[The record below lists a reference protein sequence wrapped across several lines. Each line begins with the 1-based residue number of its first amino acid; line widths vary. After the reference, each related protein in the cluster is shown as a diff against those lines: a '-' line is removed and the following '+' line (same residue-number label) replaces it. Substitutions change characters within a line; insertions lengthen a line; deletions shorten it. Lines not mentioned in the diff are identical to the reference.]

1 MPDDRRVPTRPGSDI
16 HRLEPD
22 APQVGLPRGGR
33 PAAGPVGSLPA
44 HRTSVPHTSGLVAQS
59 PAARP
64 AVGVHARPVGF
75 SPTGDVL
82 PASLVE
88 VVVRGSYAIRS
99 ANRVE
104 EQRRKRADAVA
115 THVDQQIAEFLAVC
129 AAENLSPALG
139 VRVVGERL
147 PPVAR
152 SGRRRQPPSS
162 VPVSTGA
169 GATGNSAT
177 GQPSTE
183 ITNSEITNSEKA
195 GRKAGRRSSGHAK
208 DRRRGRRAS
217 PLVWP
222 VLYWRNEDFPYT
234 GRCLHLF
241 VGSDGQTF
249 EGRDDPGPLHALG
262 REVRVWPVDIH
273 TVVGS
278 MAEVDARRCAQQLVY
293 GLAHML
299 WCAGVSL

>member
-1 MPDDRRVPTRPGSDI
+1 MPHI
-16 HRLEPD
+16 
-22 APQVGLPRGGR
+22 
-33 PAAGPVGSLPA
+33 
-44 HRTSVPHTSGLVAQS
+44 SGLVAQS

-64 AVGVHARPVGF
+64 AVGAHARPVGF

-129 AAENLSPALG
+129 AAENLSPTLG

-152 SGRRRQPPSS
+152 SGRRRQPPNS

-177 GQPSTE
+177 GQPST
-183 ITNSEITNSEKA
+183 EITNSEKA